1 MYLWMWSVFHTT
13 IIFLMALI
21 QIIDDDTYICKQLEE
36 YLRKKGY
43 RVQTAYTAN
52 KGLKAIRN
60 AQVDFV
66 LCDYRLPDA
75 DGEEVFAR
83 IRKLDPLV
91 PVVFMTAY
99 ADVRTAVKMI
109 RAGARDYIVKPLL
122 PEEIHK
128 LIQKGTKPATV
139 TQAVFEQSFV
149 KGKGSAIQNV
159 LNHVELVAPTDLCIL
174 IEGET
179 GSGKEYIARAI
190 HYASPRKSK
199 AFVALDCGALPG
211 ELANSELFGHVKGAF
226 TGAIQDKAGCFETAQ
241 GGTLFLDE
249 IGNLSNENQMKLLR
263 TLQEKSITR
272 LGDNKNIEVDVRIIV
287 ATNDDL
293 KKDVV
298 ENRFREDLYHRIN
311 GFKISLPPIRERKED
326 ILEFVRHFMNNANL
340 DFDKKVD
347 ALDDEVIE
355 IFMKYPWPGNI
366 RELENVVKR
375 CVLLAKGSLIT
386 ADTLPDEIRYA
397 GYVTDAESAISLPG
411 KIPSLRQAAMAAERE
426 AIMLA
431 LKETGFNK
439 SKTAEMLRVDRK
451 TLYNKMKEYG
461 IRTGYHK

>member
-1 MYLWMWSVFHTT
+1 
-13 IIFLMALI
+13 MALI
-21 QIIDDDTYICKQLEE
+21 QIIDDDTYVCKQLEDF
-36 YLRKKGY
+36 LRRKGY
-43 RVQTAYTAN
+43 RVQSAYTAN
-52 KGLKAIRN
+52 SGLKAIKKSR
-60 AQVDFV
+60 VDFV

-83 IRKLDPLV
+83 IRKLDPRL

-122 PEEIHK
+122 PEEIYK
-128 LIQKGTKPATV
+128 LIQKGTRPATES
-139 TQAVFEQSFV
+139 QAVFEKSFV

-159 LNHVELVAPTDLCIL
+159 LNHVDLVAPTDLCIL

-179 GSGKEYIARAI
+179 GSGKEFIARAI
-190 HYASPRKSK
+190 HYASPRKNK

-263 TLQEKSITR
+263 TLQEKTISR
-272 LGDNKNIEVDVRIIV
+272 LGDNKIIGVDVRIIV

-298 ENRFREDLYHRIN
+298 ENRFREDLYHRVN

-326 ILEFVRHFMNNANL
+326 ILEFVRHFMDNANL
-340 DFDKKVD
+340 DFDKNVD
-347 ALDDEVIE
+347 TLDDQVTE

-366 RELENVVKR
+366 RELENVIKR
-375 CVLLAKGSLIT
+375 CVLLTKGKTIT

-397 GYVTDAESAISLPG
+397 GYTSDAEYNISRPG
-411 KIPSLRQAAMAAERE
+411 KILSLRQAAMAAESA
-426 AIMLA
+426 AIMHA

-439 SKTAEMLRVDRK
+439 SKAAEMLRVDRK

-461 IRTGYHK
+461 IRAGYQK